1 MPGNAEKNLYEHL
14 PRSPGVYLM
23 KSAKGEILYVGKA
36 ANLRSRVASYFAK
49 DSGERYQVRFLIS
62 KVGSVEAIL
71 TDNAKEALL
80 LENTLIK
87 KHRPRYNVNLK
98 DDKSYVSI
106 KLSIRDE
113 FPRIYV
119 TRKIRK
125 DGSLYFGPYSSA
137 WASREVADFIDS
149 HFKLRT
155 CGDHEFRNRVRP
167 CLQYQIHRCD
177 APCVGYV
184 SREEYAKLV
193 QQARLFLE
201 GRAEELK
208 KNLRDLMAKSAEA
221 ESYEEA
227 ARYRDLLSDVERT
240 LERQKVVSH
249 RQVSRD
255 VVGFHREGEA
265 ATIYLMMVREGALQE
280 SRTFHFKSLEED
292 GELVSNFLLQYYAEG
307 QFLPAEILLGAAVEE
322 SETLSEILSER
333 AGHKVELLV
342 PQRGEKLSL
351 LQLAHQ
357 NARQA
362 FQARGQRDKDS
373 EQALADLQRRL
384 ELNRL
389 PRTIE
394 CYDISNIQG
403 RDSVGSMVC
412 FQDGKPNRRG
422 YRHFKIRTVEGA
434 NDFASMY
441 EVLSR
446 RLRRATENPE
456 KWALPDLFVIDGG
469 KGQLNA
475 ALQAF
480 RDRNLTGIDIVALA
494 KSKLIEEEGRTVSA
508 EARASERRRSEERV
522 FLPNR
527 KDPIFFPANSSAL
540 YILVQIRDEAHRF
553 GIEYH
558 RKLRKKRGLKSALEE
573 IPGIGPARRKALLK
587 HFGSVK
593 RLKESPAEEI
603 AAAIEVSLSF
613 AEGIKARLESATP

>member
-1 MPGNAEKNLYEHL
+1 MSGSEPKNLCENL
-14 PRSPGVYLM
+14 PRGPGVYLM
-23 KSAKGEILYVGKA
+23 KSAKGEILYIGKA
-36 ANLRSRVASYFAK
+36 SNLRSRVSSYFSK
-49 DSGERYQVRFLIS
+49 DSGERYQVRFLVS
-62 KVGSVEAIL
+62 KIGAIETII

-137 WASREVADFIDS
+137 WASREVADFIDT

-184 SREEYAKLV
+184 GKEDYAKLV
-193 QQARLFLE
+193 RQARLFLE

-208 KNLRDLMAKSAEA
+208 KTVHDLMAKSAEA
-221 ESYEEA
+221 ESYEDA

-240 LERQKVVSH
+240 LEKQKVVSH
-249 RQVSRD
+249 RQISRD
-255 VVGFHREGEA
+255 VVGFHREGEL
-265 ATIYLMMVREGALQE
+265 ATLYLMMVREGALQE
-280 SRTFHFKSLEED
+280 SRTFNFKSMEED
-292 GELVSNFLLQYYAEG
+292 AELLANFLLQYYSEG
-307 QFLPAEILLGAAVEE
+307 RFLPSEILLSTPLEESDTVAEILC
-322 SETLSEILSER
+322 ER
-333 AGHKVELLV
+333 AGHKVELAV

-351 LQLAHQ
+351 LNLAHQ
-357 NARQA
+357 NAAQA
-362 FQARGQRDKDS
+362 FQARGQREKDA
-373 EQALADLQRRL
+373 EETLADLQRRL
-384 ELNRL
+384 ELKHL
-389 PRTIE
+389 PRSIE
-394 CYDISNIQG
+394 CYDISNFQG
-403 RDSVGSMVC
+403 KESVGSLVC
-412 FQDGKPNRRG
+412 FQDGKPKRHG
-422 YRHFKIRTVEGA
+422 YRHFKIRTVDGS

-446 RLRRATENPE
+446 RLRRAEENPE
-456 KWALPDLFVIDGG
+456 KWSLPDLFVIDGG

-480 RDRNLTGIDIVALA
+480 RDRNLTGIDIVSLA
-494 KSKLIEEEGRTVSA
+494 KSKLLDEGELSA
-508 EARASERRRSEERV
+508 EVKIEARARSEERV

-540 YILVQIRDEAHRF
+540 FVLVQIRDEAHRF

-558 RKLRKKRGLKSALEE
+558 RKLRKKRSLKSALED
-573 IPGIGPARRKALLK
+573 IPGIGPVRRKALLK

-593 RLKESPAEEI
+593 RLKESTAEEI
-603 AAAIEVSLSF
+603 AAAIEVSLPF
-613 AEGIKARLESATP
+613 ARGLKERLESPSS

>member
-1 MPGNAEKNLYEHL
+1 MAETPAKTLYEHL

-36 ANLRSRVASYFAK
+36 SNLRSRVGSYFSK
-49 DSGERYQVRFLIS
+49 ESGERYQVRFLVS
-62 KVGSVEAIL
+62 KVGSIETIL
-71 TDNAKEALL
+71 TDNSKEALL

-137 WASREVADFIDS
+137 WASREVAEFIGT

-155 CGDHEFRNRVRP
+155 CGDHEFRNRIRP
-167 CLQYQIHRCD
+167 CLQFQIHRCD

-184 SREEYAKLV
+184 SRDDYAKLV
-193 QQARLFLE
+193 KQARLFLE

-208 KNLRDLMAKSAEA
+208 KIVRELMSKSAEK

-227 ARYRDLLSDVERT
+227 ARYRDLISGVERT

-249 RQVSRD
+249 RQESRD
-255 VVGFHREGEA
+255 IVGFHREGEV
-265 ATIYLMMVREGALQE
+265 ATLYLMMVREGALQE
-280 SRTFHFKSLEED
+280 SRSFHFKSMEED
-292 GELVSNFLLQYYAEG
+292 GELIANFLLQYYAEG
-307 QFLPAEILLGAAVEE
+307 RFLPGEILLGGAVED
-322 SETLSEILSER
+322 SETVAEILGER
-333 AGHKVELLV
+333 AGHKVELAL

-351 LQLAHQ
+351 LNLAHQ

-362 FQARGQRDKDS
+362 FQARGQREKDA
-373 EQALADLQRRL
+373 EEALVDLQRRL
-384 ELNRL
+384 ELKRL
-389 PRTIE
+389 PRSIE
-394 CYDISNIQG
+394 CYDISNFQG
-403 RDSVGSMVC
+403 RESVGSLVC

-422 YRHFKIRTVEGA
+422 YRHFKIRTVDGA

-446 RLRRATENPE
+446 RLRAAAEHPE
-456 KWALPDLFVIDGG
+456 KWGLPDLFVIDGG

-480 RDRNLTGIDIVALA
+480 RDLNLTGIDIVALA
-494 KSKLIEEEGRTVSA
+494 KSKLLGDEAPASA
-508 EARASERRRSEERV
+508 AKPGPRARSEERV

-540 YILVQIRDEAHRF
+540 FILVQVRDEAHRF

-558 RKLRKKRGLKSALEE
+558 RKLRRKRTLASVLEE
-573 IPGIGPARRKALLK
+573 IPGIGPVRRKALLK
-587 HFGSVK
+587 RFGSVK
-593 RLKESPAEEI
+593 RLRESPAEEI
-603 AAAIEVSLSF
+603 AAAIAVSLSF
-613 AEGIKARLESATP
+613 AQGVKDRLGVIAGE